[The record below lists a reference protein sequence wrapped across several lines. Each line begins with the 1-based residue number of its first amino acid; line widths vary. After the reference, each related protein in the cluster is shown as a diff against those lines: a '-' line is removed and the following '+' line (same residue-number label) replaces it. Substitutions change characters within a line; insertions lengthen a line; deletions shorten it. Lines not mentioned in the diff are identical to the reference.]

1 MRARLFEKSSNI
13 LRHPPTLANLHAPPP
28 IAAKPATPIVPE
40 TTRHLQL
47 KDLALAWLRAV
58 GCRAVA
64 LEVSCPFHRYRF
76 DALGWIDHADDP
88 RAIAA
93 FGPPAGD
100 PRAPRAIAVECKQ
113 SRADFASDDRDPA
126 ELAKRKAYLLERRR
140 IIEEMRV
147 KVRETHLRD
156 DTTSLF
162 EELATWEF
170 GRSRIAAYR
179 NVLDELDLIDRKL
192 GIDTKFAKLSKWR
205 TADHL
210 VVMTPAGLLRPRE
223 VPAGWGLVE
232 VEPRALR
239 KGFDPA
245 RDLAE
250 GDPLP
255 CALRVAPL
263 SLATPEA
270 RRQRLLRNLA
280 VAACRGV
287 GYALAPRRRAEG
299 GEEEG
304 AKRSGAK
311 QSGARRGSRSA
322 RERRS
327 EPDAPPAPGVPTL
340 FSPATPARS
349 DTIQPPPSP
358 GSSAG

>member
-1 MRARLFEKSSNI
+1 M
-13 LRHPPTLANLHAPPP
+13 
-28 IAAKPATPIVPE
+28 PE
-40 TTRHLQL
+40 TRRHLQL
-47 KDLALAWLRAV
+47 KDLALAWLRAI

-76 DALGWIDHADDP
+76 DALGWLDHADDP
-88 RAIAA
+88 RAVAA
-93 FGPPAGD
+93 LGAPAGD

-113 SRADFASDDRDPA
+113 SRADFASDDRDPD
-126 ELAKRKAYLLERRR
+126 ELAKRKTALLERRR
-140 IIEEMRV
+140 VIEEMRV

-170 GRSRIAAYR
+170 GKSRIAAYR
-179 NVLDELDLIDRKL
+179 KVLDELDLIDQKL

-232 VEPRALR
+232 VDQKALR

-245 RDLAE
+245 SDLAE

-255 CALRVAPL
+255 CRMRVAPL
-263 SLATPEA
+263 TLPTPEA

-287 GYALAPRRRAEG
+287 GYALARPRPKASQPEATPVDDTAT
-299 GEEEG
+299 G
-304 AKRSGAK
+304 A
-311 QSGARRGSRSA
+311 
-322 RERRS
+322 
-327 EPDAPPAPGVPTL
+327 PDAHAPTL
-340 FSPATPARS
+340 FSPARPDCS
-349 DTIQPPPSP
+349 DTIAPPPSP
-358 GSSAG
+358 GSSVG